1 MRIIKTIEDVDF
13 ATLGDYDVTD
23 ENICMKFDAKHGTVI
38 YVAGMVN
45 GDEDALV
52 CLGAEGDSNEFS
64 VAFYEPFK
72 EFNKMWNELMKL

>member
-1 MRIIKTIEDVDF
+1 
-13 ATLGDYDVTD
+13 
-23 ENICMKFDAKHGTVI
+23 
-38 YVAGMVN
+38 MVN

-72 EFNKMWNELMKL
+72 EFNKMWDELMKL